1 MSIKPITINSLCL
14 PVLQKALQACPILS
28 LLQITKTWAQ
38 HTDRIWDMC
47 TCVKFC
53 FSDYCLCQIPFLSL
67 LLVLHKMLL
76 MTQCLF
82 QSFPSCV
89 SMHLSSYV
97 LYPAEKHSIHT
108 CITIQS
114 FPGCVSMIYP
124 VIYFILRKSTAYT
137 HAMLPKVSLVV
148 SRVWSIQ
155 LSTMFCRKAQHT
167 HNDTCNTITR
177 GKEARF

>member
-14 PVLQKALQACPILS
+14 PVLQKALQACLILS

-76 MTQCLF
+76 MTHNACSKVSLVVSLCIYPVMYFILQKSTAYTHASQSKFPWLCLYD
-82 QSFPSCV
+82 
-89 SMHLSSYV
+89 LSSYI

-108 CITIQS
+108 CNATQS
-114 FPGCVSMIYP
+114 FPGCV
-124 VIYFILRKSTAYT
+124 
-137 HAMLPKVSLVV
+137 
-148 SRVWSIQ
+148 
-155 LSTMFCRKAQHT
+155 
-167 HNDTCNTITR
+167 
-177 GKEARF
+177 

>member
-14 PVLQKALQACPILS
+14 PVLQKALQACLILS

-76 MTQCLF
+76 MTHNAC
-82 QSFPSCV
+82 SKV
-89 SMHLSSYV
+89 SLV
-97 LYPAEKHSIHT
+97 
-108 CITIQS
+108 
-114 FPGCVSMIYP
+114 VSLCIYP
-124 VIYFILRKSTAYT
+124 VMYFILQKSTAYT
-137 HAMLPKVSLVV
+137 HASQSKVSLVV
-148 SRVWSIQ
+148 SLWSIQ
-155 LSTMFCRKAQHT
+155 LYTLSCGKAQHT
-167 HNDTCNTITR
+167 HMQCYPKFPWLCLYDPSS
-177 GKEARF
+177 

>member
-108 CITIQS
+108 CIAIQ
-114 FPGCVSMIYP
+114 
-124 VIYFILRKSTAYT
+124 
-137 HAMLPKVSLVV
+137 VSLVV
-148 SRVWSIQ
+148 SLWSIQ
-155 LSTMFCRKAQHT
+155 LYTLSCGKAQHT
-167 HNDTCNTITR
+167 HMQCYPKFPWLCLYDPSS
-177 GKEARF
+177 